1 MITCNRCYLVIQIH
15 IDFVITFIRRAFE
28 ISDLKI
34 IVRMG
39 CQRNT
44 ITGVGTM
51 GKSVSNKKIFIII
64 DLRKQINK
72 KIKDCISYKFSY
84 TFPPLK

>member
-1 MITCNRCYLVIQIH
+1 MITGNRFHLVIQIH
-15 IDFVITFIRRAFE
+15 IDFVITFIRRALE

-39 CQRNT
+39 RQRNT

-51 GKSVSNKKIFIII
+51 GKSVSTKNVFLII
-64 DLRKQINK
+64 LR
-72 KIKDCISYKFSY
+72 
-84 TFPPLK
+84 